1 MLDELTSRGTL
12 YAAFDRVREN
22 GGCRGSDGVSVEDF
36 HENLD
41 FEIDHLQDRL
51 LRRRYHPLP
60 LLRFQVPKSNSKL
73 RTLSVPAVRDRV
85 VQTAV
90 YQLTREIFETEFEEC
105 SYAFREGRS
114 VKDAVHRIDELRR
127 QGFRWILDAD
137 IEGFFD
143 NIDHDKLIARL
154 RRLSLDPYV
163 LALFERWIRAEVY
176 DGTRIVP
183 LARGI
188 PQGSVVSPMLANL
201 FLDQLDENLALFGQ
215 TLVRYADDFLV
226 LCKTPED
233 ASQALELT
241 DYLLEELDLRL
252 NREKTRTTS
261 FDEGFK
267 FLGAIF
273 LKAEIYLPFDRSKP
287 ERSTPHFPPP
297 LDLLTYLELK
307 HLELPH
313 VGALP
318 DRAKIDRP

>member
-1 MLDELTSRGTL
+1 MLDQLTTRSTL
-12 YAAFDRVREN
+12 YAAFERVRDN
-22 GGCRGSDGVSVEDF
+22 GGCRGVDGVSLGDF
-36 HENLD
+36 HEHLEI
-41 FEIDHLQDRL
+41 EIDHLQDRL
-51 LRRRYHPLP
+51 IRRRYHPLP
-60 LLRFQVPKSNSKL
+60 LLQFQVPKSAARL
-73 RTLSVPAVRDRV
+73 RSLSVPAVRDRV

-90 YQLTREIFETEFEEC
+90 YGLTREIFEAEFEDC

-114 VKDAVHRIDELRR
+114 VKDAVHRIDTLRK
-127 QGFRWILDAD
+127 QGFRWVVDAD

-143 NIDHDKLIARL
+143 NIDHEKLIDRL
-154 RRLSLDPYV
+154 RRIPLEPYIFS
-163 LALFERWIRAEVY
+163 LFERWIRAEVY

-183 LARGI
+183 LARGL

-201 FLDQLDENLALFGQ
+201 FLDELDENLALFGQ

-241 DYLLEELDLRL
+241 DYLLENLDLHL
-252 NREKTRTTS
+252 NLEKTRTAS

-273 LKAEIYLPFDRSKP
+273 LKGEIYLPFDRSKP
-287 ERSTPHFPPP
+287 EMITPHFPPP

-307 HLELPH
+307 HLEGAHGSALPH
-313 VGALP
+313 
-318 DRAKIDRP
+318 RAGIDRP